1 MIEKSFGY
9 FFFLKQTKNKCD
21 DVRFIYLKI
30 TVNGKSNEIST
41 KRKCEPSK
49 WDARSGRVNGNKL
62 TTKELNRFLNAFAM
76 QVYQAKRW
84 LMENNKEL
92 SAQAIKDVMTGNYEK
107 PKMIPKGVL

>member
-1 MIEKSFGY
+1 MIEKNIGY
-9 FFFLKQTKNKCD
+9 FFFLKQTKNKGD

-49 WDARSGRVNGNKL
+49 WNARSGRVNGSNVA
-62 TTKELNRFLNAFAM
+62 TKELNRFLNVFAM

-84 LMENNKEL
+84 LMENKKEV
-92 SAQAIKDVMTGNYEK
+92 SAQAIKDVMTGNYGN
-107 PKMIPKGVL
+107 PRIIP